1 MSESTALGDAAIER
15 ATAEVEITSLNRRL
29 IKAEGRLRDLRARL
43 VPPQDVGYTVEQ
55 LVTFLEGRA
64 REMDFAQDRA
74 EANQDALATVYKA
87 LRLSLAL
94 VATNAH
100 GGLDALQMRDKAV
113 QEIHRLHET
122 NKDAV
127 DLYKKNVDLTK
138 ENQKLKKVLKTLSSI
153 ISLSSK

>member
-15 ATAEVEITSLNRRL
+15 ATAEVEIAALQKKLSV
-29 IKAEGRLRDLRARL
+29 AEGRLSKLRARL

-64 REMDFAQDRA
+64 REMELAQDKA
-74 EANQDALATVYKA
+74 EANQDALTTVYKA

-100 GGLDALQMRDKAV
+100 GGLDALQMRDKV
-113 QEIHRLHET
+113 VEEIRRIQDT

-138 ENQKLKKVLKTLSSI
+138 ENQRIKKVLKTLSSI

>member
-15 ATAEVEITSLNRRL
+15 ATAEVEIATLQRKLSV
-29 IKAEGRLRDLRARL
+29 AEGRLSKLRARL

-55 LVTFLEGRA
+55 LVSKLEGRA
-64 REMDFAQDRA
+64 REMELAQDKA

-100 GGLDALQMRDKAV
+100 GGLDVLQMKDKAV
-113 QEIHRLHET
+113 QEIRRIQDT
-122 NKDAV
+122 NKDSIA
-127 DLYKKNVDLTK
+127 LYKENEDLRKDNTR
-138 ENQKLKKVLKTLSSI
+138 LKKVLKTLSSI

>member
-15 ATAEVEITSLNRRL
+15 ATAEVEIATIQRKLSV
-29 IKAEGRLRDLRARL
+29 AEGRLSKLRARL

-64 REMDFAQDRA
+64 REMELAQDKA

-113 QEIHRLHET
+113 QEIRRIQDT
-122 NKDAV
+122 NKDSIA
-127 DLYKKNVDLTK
+127 LYKENEDLRKDNTR
-138 ENQKLKKVLKTLSSI
+138 LKKVLKTLSSI